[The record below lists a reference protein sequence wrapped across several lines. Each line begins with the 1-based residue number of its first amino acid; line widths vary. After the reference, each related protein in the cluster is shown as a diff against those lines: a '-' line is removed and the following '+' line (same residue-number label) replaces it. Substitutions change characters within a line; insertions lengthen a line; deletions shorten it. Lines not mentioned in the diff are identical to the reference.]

1 VPRTPYLHP
10 HEVMQHLETGSYRVL
25 LKRPENYDL
34 HFRELIDQLFAQVA
48 DSLGEFGDDRIVR
61 REAGIFISSGAT
73 TTPFHFDPE
82 IGFFFQIEGEKI
94 YHDAFKSE
102 AMRGVLPV
110 RRRLAEIVHRAR
122 AQYEIA
128 V

>member
-34 HFRELIDQLFAQVA
+34 RFRELIDQLFAQVA

-82 IGFFFQIEGEKI
+82 IGFFFQIEREKI
-94 YHDAFKSE
+94 YH
-102 AMRGVLPV
+102 
-110 RRRLAEIVHRAR
+110 AR
-122 AQYEIA
+122 SNPKRCAACFRSAGGSPRSSIGPGRNTK
-128 V
+128 